1 MMKRFFFLYLIVFT
15 IPLFLGLLV
24 WQSNRY
30 QNLGKELQRLEQ
42 SQEEWVESNKR
53 LIAGIAEYSSPQR
66 IEQIAKYQLELKKI
80 RPESLLQVNIVEPFQ
95 MRLPSEGQGNGL

>member
-1 MMKRFFFLYLIVFT
+1 MKRRYFFLYLMAFT

-30 QNLGKELQRLEQ
+30 QNLKRELARLEKT
-42 SQEEWVESNKR
+42 QEEWVESNKR

-66 IEQIAKYQLELKKI
+66 IGDIAKNQLNLQKI
-80 RPESLLQVNIVEPFQ
+80 RPEYTLQVKI
-95 MRLPSEGQGNGL
+95 SGGKGNEL